1 MSDSLAESREILE
14 RALQGPGKGH
24 TGDTARELA
33 IVLATIRQA
42 QALEQIAEHLRNI
55 DLQLAGGISPDVRR

>member
-1 MSDSLAESREILE
+1 M
-14 RALQGPGKGH
+14 
-24 TGDTARELA
+24 
-33 IVLATIRQA
+33 VLAAVRQT